1 MSTRL
6 RALRPDV
13 RRRVLVI
20 DGDDSVATAV
30 ARLGRTAGFEVVHA
44 QDGERGLAFAM
55 EQAPDV
61 ILLDL
66 ALAGRDGIDV
76 LPDLRAEPALASVPI
91 VVVSGRSSRAAQA
104 AAFRAGADDFIAKPF
119 HAGDLDARVR
129 ANLRKRELYL
139 RLERAHGELRAANE
153 RLLALSGTDELTAL
167 ANRRAL
173 SSRLAEEFA
182 RAERYETPLSVVAA
196 DLDGFKQVNDTYG
209 HAVGDRVLAQLSRR
223 LRALARATD
232 LVARLGGDEF
242 AFVLPH
248 TGLAEARAFA
258 ERLLAR
264 FDVVPLRLPDGDVV
278 AVRLSCGVATLP
290 DSGPVESPAALL
302 EAADR
307 ALYEAKRAGGGRAIC
322 ARPEPMPRER
332 AVRLEP
338 PDRLTDPYPPRRE
351 GGMGAHPD

>member
-6 RALRPDV
+6 RALRPEV

-20 DGDDSVATAV
+20 DGDAAVASAV
-30 ARLGRTAGFEVVHA
+30 ARLCRTTGIEVAHA
-44 QDGERGLAFAM
+44 EDGERGLAFAV
-55 EQAPDV
+55 EEVPDL

-66 ALAGRDGIDV
+66 ALPGRDGIDV

-119 HAGDLDARVR
+119 HGGDLDARVR
-129 ANLRKRELYL
+129 ANLRKRDLYL
-139 RLERAHGELRAANE
+139 RLERTNRELRAANE
-153 RLLALSGTDELTAL
+153 RLRTLSATDELTSL

-196 DLDGFKQVNDTYG
+196 DLDGFKQLNDTYG
-209 HAVGDRVLAQLSRR
+209 HGVGDRVLSQLARR

-248 TGLAEARAFA
+248 TGLADARAFA
-258 ERLLAR
+258 ERLLVR
-264 FDVVPLRLPDGDVV
+264 FDVVPLRLPGGEVI

-290 DSGPVESPAALL
+290 DSGPVDSPEALL

-307 ALYEAKRAGGGRAIC
+307 ALYEAKRAGGARTVC
-322 ARPEPMPRER
+322 ARPEPIPRDRPLPPEPLER
-332 AVRLEP
+332 LVEFHP
-338 PDRLTDPYPPRRE
+338 SRRQS
-351 GGMGAHPD
+351 GMGAHPD

>member
-6 RALRPDV
+6 RALRPEV

-20 DGDDSVATAV
+20 DGDDAVATAV
-30 ARLGRTAGFEVVHA
+30 LRLGRTAGFEVVHA
-44 QDGERGLAFAM
+44 PDGERGLAFAM
-55 EQAPDV
+55 EEAPDV

-104 AAFRAGADDFIAKPF
+104 AAFRAGADDFVAKPF

-129 ANLRKRELYL
+129 ANLRKRDLYL
-139 RLERAHGELRAANE
+139 RLERANRELRAANE
-153 RLLALSGTDELTAL
+153 RLLALSGTDELTGL

-173 SSRLAEEFA
+173 SSRLAEEFL
-182 RAERYETPLSVVAA
+182 RAERYETPLSIVAA
-196 DLDGFKQVNDTYG
+196 DLDGFKLINDTYG

-223 LRALARATD
+223 LRALARSTD
-232 LVARLGGDEF
+232 LAARLGGDEF

-248 TGLAEARAFA
+248 TSLAEAGAFA
-258 ERLLAR
+258 ARLLSR
-264 FDVVPLRLPDGDVV
+264 FDVVPFRLPDGEVV

-290 DSGPVESPAALL
+290 DSGPVESPQALL
-302 EAADR
+302 ESADR
-307 ALYEAKRAGGGRAIC
+307 ALYEAKRAGGACTVC
-322 ARPEPMPRER
+322 ARPEPMPRQR
-332 AVRLEP
+332 TVRLEP
-338 PDRLTDPYPPRRE
+338 FDRLTHLHPARDER
-351 GGMGAHPD
+351 GMGAHPD

>member
-6 RALRPDV
+6 RALRPEV

-20 DGDDSVATAV
+20 DGDDAVASAV
-30 ARLGRTAGFEVVHA
+30 ARLGRTAGIEVVHA
-44 QDGERGLAFAM
+44 QDGERGLAFAS
-55 EQAPDV
+55 EEAPDV

-66 ALAGRDGIDV
+66 ALSGRDGIDV
-76 LPDLRAEPALASVPI
+76 LPDLRAEPSLASVPI

-119 HAGDLDARVR
+119 HGADLDARVR
-129 ANLRKRELYL
+129 ANLRKRDLYL
-139 RLERAHGELRAANE
+139 RLERANRELRAAND
-153 RLLALSGTDELTAL
+153 RLQTLSATDELTSL

-173 SSRLAEEFA
+173 ASRLADEFA

-196 DLDGFKQVNDTYG
+196 DLDGFKQLNDAYG
-209 HAVGDRVLAQLSRR
+209 HAVGDRVLAQLARR

-258 ERLLAR
+258 ERLLTR
-264 FDVVPLRLPDGDVV
+264 FDVVPLRLPGGDVL

-290 DSGPVESPAALL
+290 DSGPVETPEALL

-307 ALYEAKRAGGGRAIC
+307 ALYEAKRAGGACAVC
-322 ARPEPMPRER
+322 ARPDPLPRER
-332 AVRLEP
+332 SVRVEP
-338 PDRLTDPYPPRRE
+338 RERLAELHPSRRE
-351 GGMGAHPD
+351 GGLGAHPD